1 MAEKSARLQLE
12 SASNWK
18 SESGGYGANRN
29 LDVSVADEA
38 KEEEKGDIVNALLT
52 KTLIKPLQQCHATLL
67 C

>member
-12 SASNWK
+12 STSDWK

-29 LDVSVADEA
+29 LDVSVAEEA
-38 KEEEKGDIVNALLT
+38 REEEKGDIVNVLLT
-52 KTLIKPLQQCHATLL
+52 KTLIKPLQQYHTTLL